1 MADHLSLTHYNHN
14 VQAEIATTKRIF
26 VYYLWGMF
34 NDENFQLSRESA
46 NVRNWIWDHRKLI
59 FENKLIFHWIL
70 ANILR
75 HPYNWSNIM
84 EEFQSMSQ
92 GQIRKFFNVLTAFF
106 VDGVSMQDI
115 IRLENYEFWSDSEKV
130 IILNALTHR
139 LSISQIIYRD
149 ANIDQTDQGLSA
161 RINQV
166 RQSPEYINF
175 QRAREIVTRYIPHF
189 QGMPEITQLIIDH
202 ERALPYLESPATEQQ
217 VRNFIEGLPGWRDFM

>member
-1 MADHLSLTHYNHN
+1 MADYLSLTHYNHN

-34 NDENFQLSRESA
+34 NDGNLQLSRESA

-84 EEFQSMSQ
+84 EEFQPMSQ

-139 LSISQIIYRD
+139 LSMSQILYRD

-166 RQSPEYINF
+166 RHSPEYIDF
-175 QRAREIVTRYIPHF
+175 QRAREIVIRYIPHF
-189 QGMPEITQLIIDH
+189 RGMPEITQLIIDH
-202 ERALPYLESPATEQQ
+202 ERALPYLESPTTEQQ